1 MPKYF
6 NRLPL
11 WLCVLVALTVG
22 VLSSTVTAAP
32 AAQPAATPAPI
43 PTHWWPADGTA
54 RDRISTDDG
63 QLLNGVTYTS
73 GFSGQAFHFNGQG
86 SEVRFDEAG
95 GNFGR
100 DPFTLAFF
108 IKTTSPVSQA
118 IWEKRPVCNAA
129 SFWGFRMTGNLW
141 GAELDG
147 DEFGTDNTGVPGAP
161 IIADGNWHHVALVRN
176 GTINTIYVDGAN
188 PGTAISPHP
197 VLLSNTAPMRAG
209 MSACTGVDGTN
220 PYDGDLDELMIFN
233 KALSLQQI
241 NALIHSLGRGAKH

>member
-6 NRLPL
+6 NRLQV
-11 WLCVLVALTVG
+11 WLGVLVALTVG

-32 AAQPAATPAPI
+32 AAQPAARAPI

-54 RDRISTDDG
+54 RDRIGTDDG
-63 QLLNGVTYTS
+63 QLLNGVTYTRGYS
-73 GFSGQAFHFNGQG
+73 GRAFHFNGQG
-86 SEVRFDEAG
+86 SEVQFDEVG

-100 DPFTLAFF
+100 DPFTLAFL

-161 IIADGNWHHVALVRN
+161 IIADGNWHHVALVRD
-176 GTINTIYVDGAN
+176 GTDNTIYVDGAN

-220 PYDGDLDELMIFN
+220 PYDGDLDELMIFDR
-233 KALSLQQI
+233 ALSPEQI
-241 NALIHSLGRGAKH
+241 NALIHSLRGKH

>member
-11 WLCVLVALTVG
+11 WLCVVFALIVG
-22 VLSSTVTAAP
+22 VLSSTVEAAP
-32 AAQPAATPAPI
+32 AARPAPRPPT

-54 RDRISTDDG
+54 RDRVGKDDG
-63 QLLNGVTYTS
+63 HVLNGVTYTRGVS
-73 GFSGQAFHFNGQG
+73 GRAFHFNGQG
-86 SEVRFDEAG
+86 SEVDFDAVG
-95 GNFGR
+95 GNFDR
-100 DPFTLAFF
+100 APFTLAFF
-108 IKTTSPVSQA
+108 IKTTSPFSQA

-161 IIADGNWHHVALVRN
+161 IIADGNWHHVALVRD
-176 GTINTIYVDGAN
+176 GTNNTIYVDGAN

-197 VLLSNTAPMRAG
+197 VQLSNTAPMRAG
-209 MSACTGVDGTN
+209 MSACTGIDGTN
-220 PYDGDLDELMIFN
+220 PYDGDLDELMIFDQ
-233 KALSLQQI
+233 ALSLQQI
-241 NALIHSLGRGAKH
+241 NALIGSLRGMA

>member
-11 WLCVLVALTVG
+11 WLCALVALTVG
-22 VLSSTVTAAP
+22 GLSSTVTAAP

-43 PTHWWPADGTA
+43 PTHWWTADGTA
-54 RDRISTDDG
+54 RDRIGTDDG
-63 QLLNGVTYTS
+63 QLLNGVTYTT

-86 SEVRFDEAG
+86 SEVQFDEVG

-118 IWEKRPVCNAA
+118 IWGKRPVCNAA
-129 SFWGFRMTGNLW
+129 SFWDFRMTGNLW

-147 DEFGTDNTGVPGAP
+147 DEFGTDDTSVLGAP

-176 GTINTIYVDGAN
+176 GTNNTIYVDGAH
-188 PGTAISPHP
+188 PVTTTSPHP

-220 PYDGDLDELMIFN
+220 PYDGDLDELMTFN
-233 KALSLQQI
+233 TALSQQKI
-241 NALIHSLGRGAKH
+241 NALIHFLRAKH